1 MDNMPKLVISGI
13 AHDLAED
20 LVTIGRGPDNTIIIS
35 DPSVSGHHAQLELA
49 GETYRLKDLDSTNGT
64 RVNGVPITNTTLRFD
79 DRIRFGAVVDRFA
92 TDARG
97 AATVP
102 PADQT
107 EADSEPDCTAH
118 G

>member
-35 DPSVSGHHAQLELA
+35 DPSVSTHHAQLQLA

-64 RVNGVPITNTTLRFD
+64 RVNGIQVMETTLRFD
-79 DRIRFGAVVDRFA
+79 DSIRFGAA
-92 TDARG
+92 EARCG
-97 AATVP
+97 
-102 PADQT
+102 
-107 EADSEPDCTAH
+107 PDPSGSKQLSKPEEVRAKW
-118 G
+118 